1 MKPTI
6 QNCKDTFKFSYDA
19 FESSRA
25 EQKEIVDLYHN
36 RHYTNQQLNVLTNRG
51 QPKETFNVIKMYHR
65 LMIGYFNSVVN
76 TVKVAPVGSI
86 KNTAKAAMAQDVIN
100 TEFRVNKFKK
110 LIPRWASDMLLRG
123 ICVSYMVPEDSGK
136 KDRFGRS
143 EIRLKI
149 EKTPGNQFLSDP
161 LATKADYSDGRFTHT
176 WKWMAREEAEKLFGK
191 SKISEIP
198 ENTNTEQ
205 ISDYELADKYN
216 QEFVGEYKM
225 WDHYLIIHTVMQDDD
240 KTWSIFWCED
250 TILKKVEHK
259 FEKVKW
265 VHRPFILEENDK
277 AEIYGPFRE
286 LVETQKA
293 INQALLQIQLL
304 VNSDKVLVSD
314 SALEQGDLVT
324 FEEQYN
330 RVNAIIKVNDVN
342 GVKVINL
349 SAEVIEQYRILD
361 AALDRI
367 QKVLNINDAFMG
379 TSMASDSGRKV
390 RLQQN
395 SSISSMSYLTEHLE
409 FMMEELAMDI
419 AHHAKQFYTS
429 ERMLRVT
436 DEATGE
442 RWLELNKPFEMPT
455 GQVNDKGEPETELM
469 YREMLNDKGEP
480 EIQED
485 GSYTVEPIVDQDTT
499 IDFDELDISVTSNSF
514 NDSDDIERLTL
525 ETIVQGP
532 AGTFLMNARPA
543 AYAKVLNLHVKGLK
557 SRHSEEIAQIFSE
570 TAEMLEPAQTRDPR
584 DVAAQQGGGGGTEGI
599 GALTDAMGM
608 TNDAQPAGYN
618 QGANK

>member
-1 MKPTI
+1 MKPTL

-19 FESSRA
+19 YESSRL

-36 RHYTNQQLNVLTNRG
+36 RHYTNQQLNTLTNRG
-51 QPKETFNVIKMYHR
+51 QPKETFNIIKMYHR
-65 LMIGYFNSVVN
+65 LMVGYFNTVVN
-76 TVKVAPVGSI
+76 NVKVSPVGSI
-86 KNTAKAAMAQDVIN
+86 KNTSKAAMAQDVVN
-100 TEFRVNKFKK
+100 TEFRINKFKK

-143 EIRLKI
+143 EIRLNI
-149 EKTPGNQFLSDP
+149 EKTPADQFLSDP
-161 LATKADYSDGRFTHT
+161 LATKADYSDGRFTHRFR
-176 WKWMAREEAEKLFGK
+176 WMAEEEVDKLFGK
-191 SKISEIP
+191 GTSKTIP

-216 QEFVGEYKM
+216 QEFVGEYQM
-225 WDHYLIIHTVMQDDD
+225 WNHYLIINTVMQDGD
-240 KTWSIFWCED
+240 KTWSMFWCED
-250 TILKKVEHK
+250 TMIKKVELK
-259 FEKVKW
+259 YDNVKW
-265 VHRPFILEENDK
+265 NYRPFILEENDK

-304 VNSDKVLVSD
+304 VNSDKVLVQD
-314 SALEQGDLVT
+314 SALQQGDLNT
-324 FEEQYN
+324 FETQYN
-330 RVNAIIKVNDVN
+330 RVNAIIKVADVN

-349 SAEVIEQYRILD
+349 STEVIEQYRILD
-361 AALDRI
+361 AALDRV

-395 SSISSMSYLTEHLE
+395 SSISSMNYLTEHLE
-409 FMMEELAMDI
+409 FILEELARDI
-419 AHHAKQFYTS
+419 ANHAKQYYTS
-429 ERMLRVT
+429 ERVLRVT
-436 DEATGE
+436 DESTAD
-442 RWLELNKPFEMPT
+442 RWLELNKPFEMPN
-455 GQVNDKGEPETELM
+455 GQVNEDGTLGTELM
-469 YREMLNDKGEP
+469 YRESLSEDGTP
-480 EIQED
+480 EQQED
-485 GSYTVEPIVDQDTT
+485 GSYTVEPIVDQETT
-499 IDFDELDISVTSNSF
+499 LDFDELDIAVTSNSF

-543 AYAKVLNLHVKGLK
+543 AFAKVLNLHVKALK
-557 SRHSEEIAQIFSE
+557 SRHSEEIAEIFSE
-570 TAEMLEPAQTRDPR
+570 TAQMLEPAQTRDPR
-584 DVAAQQGGGGGTEGI
+584 DVAAQQGQGGGEGI
-599 GALTDAMGM
+599 GALTDALGA

-618 QGANK
+618 QGAQ